1 MALQCILPE
10 HSKNNLNSHFN
21 LNDQDLGKSTAKNL
35 LIISIP
41 ICESEIQTFCENLLK
56 FKKINV
62 IRNVQVKRNGMYKQ
76 GKVTAHGMQSLV
88 KSSTAGVHTD

>member
-1 MALQCILPE
+1 M
-10 HSKNNLNSHFN
+10 F
-21 LNDQDLGKSTAKNL
+21 
-35 LIISIP
+35 
-41 ICESEIQTFCENLLK
+41 
-56 FKKINV
+56 